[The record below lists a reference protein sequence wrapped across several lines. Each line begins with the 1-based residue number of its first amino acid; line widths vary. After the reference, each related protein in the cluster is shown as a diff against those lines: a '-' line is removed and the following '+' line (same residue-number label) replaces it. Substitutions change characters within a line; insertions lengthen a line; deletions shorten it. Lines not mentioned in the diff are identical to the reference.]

1 MRTLEE
7 IKRTVET
14 GLGRFPCELKL
25 ANVQLVNVF
34 SGEIYPTDIYIQN
47 KRVVSIE
54 PGLTLEAEK
63 NVDCGGA
70 YAVPGFIDSHMHF
83 ESTMLSPE
91 ALATVVVPQ
100 GTTTLCA
107 DLMEIANVA
116 GEEGLRA
123 MLTCMDR
130 LPYGARYRPD
140 RRADHQSRSD
150 PHASGEAGGNPARS
164 VAGYFEAG
172 RCGALRKD
180 RRCGRGLCA
189 GLYAEKRR
197 AGIFHEPRPPQHC
210 DRWRQRQRYGDYCQ
224 RGCPTAWRT
233 DRGLRRQRDGLHV
246 LADRRLDERMW
257 RRRGDAPSRRH
268 E

>member
-100 GTTTLCA
+100 GTTTLVRRFDGNCQCGRRGRSADDA
-107 DLMEIANVA
+107 DLH
-116 GEEGLRA
+116 G
-123 MLTCMDR
+123 
-130 LPYGARYRPD
+130 PP
-140 RRADHQSRSD
+140 
-150 PHASGEAGGNPARS
+150 
-164 VAGYFEAG
+164 
-172 RCGALRKD
+172 ALR
-180 RRCGRGLCA
+180 
-189 GLYAEKRR
+189 
-197 AGIFHEPRPPQHC
+197 
-210 DRWRQRQRYGDYCQ
+210 
-224 RGCPTAWRT
+224 RT
-233 DRGLRRQRDGLHV
+233 LS
-246 LADRRLDERMW
+246 A
-257 RRRGDAPSRRH
+257 
-268 E
+268 

>member
-83 ESTMLSPE
+83 ESTS
-91 ALATVVVPQ
+91 TVVGHCGCSAGNNHAVRRFDGNCQ
-100 GTTTLCA
+100 CGRRGRSADDA
-107 DLMEIANVA
+107 DLH
-116 GEEGLRA
+116 G
-123 MLTCMDR
+123 
-130 LPYGARYRPD
+130 PP
-140 RRADHQSRSD
+140 
-150 PHASGEAGGNPARS
+150 
-164 VAGYFEAG
+164 
-172 RCGALRKD
+172 ALR
-180 RRCGRGLCA
+180 
-189 GLYAEKRR
+189 
-197 AGIFHEPRPPQHC
+197 
-210 DRWRQRQRYGDYCQ
+210 
-224 RGCPTAWRT
+224 RT
-233 DRGLRRQRDGLHV
+233 LS
-246 LADRRLDERMW
+246 A
-257 RRRGDAPSRRH
+257 
-268 E
+268 

>member
-54 PGLTLEAEK
+54 PGPTLEAEK

-123 MLTCMDR
+123 MLTCMDC
-130 LPYGARYRPD
+130 LPYRMLIEVS
-140 RRADHQSRSD
+140 SR
-150 PHASGEAGGNPARS
+150 
-164 VAGYFEAG
+164 V
-172 RCGALRKD
+172 
-180 RRCGRGLCA
+180 
-189 GLYAEKRR
+189 
-197 AGIFHEPRPPQHC
+197 
-210 DRWRQRQRYGDYCQ
+210 
-224 RGCPTAWRT
+224 PTAP
-233 DRGLRRQRDGLHV
+233 GLEWLTAKKSITKLPSLIWSPGLIWAS
-246 LADRRLDERMW
+246 LALMRCSANL
-257 RRRGDAPSRRH
+257 PSIRPRVSLVA
-268 E
+268 

>member
-14 GLGRFPCELKL
+14 GLGRFPCDLKL

-130 LPYGARYRPD
+130 LPYRMLGQLCHIGAVYTEICKRYRNICLAPAEGRLHAVVLEESVIPD
-140 RRADHQSRSD
+140 
-150 PHASGEAGGNPARS
+150 
-164 VAGYFEAG
+164 G
-172 RCGALRKD
+172 RK
-180 RRCGRGLCA
+180 
-189 GLYAEKRR
+189 
-197 AGIFHEPRPPQHC
+197 P
-210 DRWRQRQRYGDYCQ
+210 
-224 RGCPTAWRT
+224 
-233 DRGLRRQRDGLHV
+233 
-246 LADRRLDERMW
+246 
-257 RRRGDAPSRRH
+257 
-268 E
+268 

>member
-130 LPYGARYRPD
+130 LPYRMLIEVSSRVPTAPGLRQ
-140 RRADHQSRSD
+140 RR
-150 PHASGEAGGNPARS
+150 GAGGA
-164 VAGYFEAG
+164 AGGRDYGLAG
-172 RCGALRKD
+172 IDQSG
-180 RRCGRGLCA
+180 
-189 GLYAEKRR
+189 R
-197 AGIFHEPRPPQHC
+197 AGSLQDSLCQGGVSAKIADTPRGAKSSTVTP
-210 DRWRQRQRYGDYCQ
+210 
-224 RGCPTAWRT
+224 
-233 DRGLRRQRDGLHV
+233 
-246 LADRRLDERMW
+246 
-257 RRRGDAPSRRH
+257 
-268 E
+268 

>member
-70 YAVPGFIDSHMHF
+70 YALPGFIDSHMHF

-100 GTTTLCA
+100 GTTAVRRFDGNCQCGRRGRSAGDA
-107 DLMEIANVA
+107 DLHGPPA
-116 GEEGLRA
+116 L
-123 MLTCMDR
+123 
-130 LPYGARYRPD
+130 
-140 RRADHQSRSD
+140 
-150 PHASGEAGGNPARS
+150 PHA
-164 VAGYFEAG
+164 
-172 RCGALRKD
+172 D
-180 RRCGRGLCA
+180 
-189 GLYAEKRR
+189 
-197 AGIFHEPRPPQHC
+197 
-210 DRWRQRQRYGDYCQ
+210 
-224 RGCPTAWRT
+224 
-233 DRGLRRQRDGLHV
+233 
-246 LADRRLDERMW
+246 
-257 RRRGDAPSRRH
+257 
-268 E
+268 

>member
-91 ALATVVVPQ
+91 ALVFEKFMNEDAYQIGTKIKQGVEKLGHDVVDSISL
-100 GTTTLCA
+100 GDEHLFYY
-107 DLMEIANVA
+107 
-116 GEEGLRA
+116 A
-123 MLTCMDR
+123 MQSI
-130 LPYGARYRPD
+130 RPINL
-140 RRADHQSRSD
+140 S
-150 PHASGEAGGNPARS
+150 
-164 VAGYFEAG
+164 
-172 RCGALRKD
+172 
-180 RRCGRGLCA
+180 
-189 GLYAEKRR
+189 
-197 AGIFHEPRPPQHC
+197 
-210 DRWRQRQRYGDYCQ
+210 
-224 RGCPTAWRT
+224 
-233 DRGLRRQRDGLHV
+233 
-246 LADRRLDERMW
+246 
-257 RRRGDAPSRRH
+257 
-268 E
+268 

>member
-116 GEEGLRA
+116 GEEGLRTA
-123 MLTCMDR
+123 KLSYHPLFMVEKGIATLK
-130 LPYGARYRPD
+130 
-140 RRADHQSRSD
+140 
-150 PHASGEAGGNPARS
+150 GE
-164 VAGYFEAG
+164 
-172 RCGALRKD
+172 
-180 RRCGRGLCA
+180 
-189 GLYAEKRR
+189 
-197 AGIFHEPRPPQHC
+197 
-210 DRWRQRQRYGDYCQ
+210 
-224 RGCPTAWRT
+224 
-233 DRGLRRQRDGLHV
+233 
-246 LADRRLDERMW
+246 
-257 RRRGDAPSRRH
+257 
-268 E
+268 